1 MENFVLIISDM
12 RVQGQ
17 IAQRI
22 NLILGSIPSE
32 SRELIELFSFAPLGL
47 RQANWIYYKTY
58 ILANNINSFQ
68 IFLTNIQRPPKT
80 EKL

>member
-1 MENFVLIISDM
+1 MENVVLIISHM

-47 RQANWIYYKTY
+47 RQVTWVYYKT
-58 ILANNINSFQ
+58 
-68 IFLTNIQRPPKT
+68 
-80 EKL
+80 

>member
-32 SRELIELFSFAPLGL
+32 SRVLIELFFCAVGFKAGNLGL
-47 RQANWIYYKTY
+47 
-58 ILANNINSFQ
+58 L
-68 IFLTNIQRPPKT
+68 
-80 EKL
+80 